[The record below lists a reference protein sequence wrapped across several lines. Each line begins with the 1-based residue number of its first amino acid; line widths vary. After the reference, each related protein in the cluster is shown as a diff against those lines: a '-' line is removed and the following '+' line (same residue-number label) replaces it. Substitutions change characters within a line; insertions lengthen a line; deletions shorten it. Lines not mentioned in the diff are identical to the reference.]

1 MESREQII
9 LNVCV
14 LLARKAELRVSMREP
29 SQVAGIMGG
38 RFGLFS
44 GAALAGVMP
53 MGSSTKNAADIIKY
67 DLTDQQKHM
76 LVTSV
81 EHFFEDIALIDAE
94 SGLRVLSHTAEA
106 RYQMKQ
112 TLIQF
117 LKKELNLHI
126 WSSKTIF

>member
-29 SQVAGIMGG
+29 SQVAG
-38 RFGLFS
+38 
-44 GAALAGVMP
+44 AALAGAMP
-53 MGSSTKNAADIIKY
+53 MGSSSKNAADIIKY